1 MPHQRVS
8 DLEHSSPLP
17 PLDRF
22 PSLASFIASDPDHTL
37 LVFKRFDKLA
47 ARNLLYLQSE
57 LIALQAQQDL
67 FDAEDQSLENDDR
80 QAKQCAMDW
89 ESFKTAS
96 SDPRNEKQK
105 VRMKLMLEIRH
116 KLKEY
121 SKYTIIYDHA
131 HVIGPGANQ
140 LFRRGV
146 AIRKLVSYPKSTAS

>member
-1 MPHQRVS
+1 MPRQRTS
-8 DLEHSSPLP
+8 DLENSSPLP
-17 PLDRF
+17 LDGF

-57 LIALQAQQDL
+57 LTSLQAQQDL

-96 SDPRNEKQK
+96 SEPGNEKQK
-105 VRMKLMLEIRH
+105 ARMKLMLEIRH

-121 SKYTIIYDHA
+121 SKYNIIHNQA
-131 HVIGPGANQ
+131 HVMSPRADR
-140 LFRRGV
+140 LFRRGI